1 MAIAAEPIAAWHGW
15 SASALARRWDLAL
28 VHLFRRVGSTND
40 VARQLGERGAPSG
53 TAVIAEEQVA
63 GRGRTGRVWASPPG
77 LGVWLSVVVRP
88 AELPNPALLPLAVGL
103 AAAGALDRFTGPEK
117 AMLKWPNDLVVG
129 GQKLGGI
136 LCEAVWSGAA
146 AAFVV
151 VGIGINVQH
160 SEADFPGELRPHATS
175 LRLVSGREQ
184 CLLEV
189 AGALARAVVAVGQHP
204 PAMLDS
210 KHAAELRA
218 RDALRG
224 REITIDGVPC
234 GTALGIAA
242 DGALLVR
249 TPEGDTR
256 SVRTGT
262 VRPAELSAYV

>member
-1 MAIAAEPIAAWHGW
+1 MSAEPIAACRGW
-15 SASALARRWDLAL
+15 SATALARRWDLAA

-40 VARQLGERGAPSG
+40 VARQLAERGAPSG
-53 TAVIAEEQVA
+53 TAVIAEEQIA

-103 AAAGALDRFTGPEK
+103 AAARTLDPFTGPDV

-146 AAFVV
+146 PAFVV
-151 VGIGINVQH
+151 IGIGINAQH
-160 SEADFPGELRPHATS
+160 SEVDFPAELRPSATS

-184 CLLEV
+184 SLPDL
-189 AGALARAVVAVGQHP
+189 AGALARAVVAAGQHP
-204 PAMLDS
+204 PARLDS
-210 KHAAELRA
+210 KHAADLPA

-224 REITIDGVPC
+224 REVTLDGIPC

-249 TPEGDTR
+249 TPDGGTR
-256 SVRTGT
+256 LVRTGT
-262 VRPAELSAYV
+262 VRPVKITA